1 MNLVAGATGILGMEV
16 CRLLAGRGKPVAGLV
31 RRSSNPEKLNQL
43 ARMDVRRVEGD
54 ITDRGTL
61 DAACQGVQTLI
72 STATATPQS
81 RQSADTIETV
91 DFTGQI
97 NLVDAAKAAG
107 VKRFI
112 YVGFPPARDF
122 DFPLQTAK
130 LAVQEHVVNSGM
142 EYTILQPTFF
152 MESWLSPGLGFDV
165 ANARATILG
174 SGNTRTSLISYKNVA
189 AFAAA
194 AVDNPKARNRV
205 IPLGGPEALSMREV
219 VKIFEELSGKK
230 FTLQEIPEQQLRAQL
245 AGAPDSMTKTFAG
258 LMLLGARGQE
268 IPTEETAREFGVK
281 LKSVRE
287 YAKEVLNI

>member
-107 VKRFI
+107 AAVST
-112 YVGFPPARDF
+112 VTARR
-122 DFPLQTAK
+122 LRAS
-130 LAVQEHVVNSGM
+130 AV
-142 EYTILQPTFF
+142 
-152 MESWLSPGLGFDV
+152 
-165 ANARATILG
+165 
-174 SGNTRTSLISYKNVA
+174 TRTSPSASTSSLSCTSGMIREPCSSLRRKTRSRKMSTA
-189 AFAAA
+189 TTRSGPRA
-194 AVDNPKARNRV
+194 AVSSFPS
-205 IPLGGPEALSMREV
+205 LGKRR
-219 VKIFEELSGKK
+219 
-230 FTLQEIPEQQLRAQL
+230 RAV
-245 AGAPDSMTKTFAG
+245 T
-258 LMLLGARGQE
+258 
-268 IPTEETAREFGVK
+268 
-281 LKSVRE
+281 
-287 YAKEVLNI
+287 